1 MFGVLPPPQASPQLI
16 NRGRGHAGA
25 VTSDGFVYAHFC
37 YGVDNGSYW
46 DANDH
51 VLVGRVSKDQPL
63 NRSAWRFWS
72 GVSDT
77 RAHAH
82 APAPAPATSNATSH
96 GPISHGVG
104 DVPGGTASATPAP
117 PYRLRVTTTKL
128 VAIGIGRIRPH
139 EYYMLAP
146 PPRQPHPLRA
156 EGCTDGDSPW
166 DHRP

>member
-82 APAPAPATSNATSH
+82 APAHAPARGA
-96 GPISHGVG
+96 GEGGAAWVA
-104 DVPGGTASATPAP
+104 DADLAVPVMTYKGMLSQNQVRAVEQSCRHWVALPAHHSP
-117 PYRLRVTTTKL
+117 AVCF
-128 VAIGIGRIRPH
+128 RI
-139 EYYMLAP
+139 ESV
-146 PPRQPHPLRA
+146 
-156 EGCTDGDSPW
+156 DS
-166 DHRP
+166 DLD